1 VGRCLC
7 HGDLWDL
14 PGLMR
19 AQATGWPQQTP
30 ARGRQGRHLPSL
42 GCRDLFSESLR
53 ALPTVLVKRTLR
65 RFRVSVI
72 RGEEGQGSLENSV
85 VS

>member
-1 VGRCLC
+1 MRRRLC
-7 HGDLWDL
+7 HEDLWGL

-19 AQATGWPQQTP
+19 AQATGWPWQTP
-30 ARGRQGRHLPSL
+30 AWGRQGRHLPSP
-42 GCRDLFSESLR
+42 GCHDLLSESLR
-53 ALPTVLVKRTLR
+53 ALPTVLVKHTLR

-72 RGEEGQGSLENSV
+72 RGEEGQGSLENSM